1 MDRLRD
7 LLDDLLDRFDDRRY
21 AVADRW
27 ALWPIAYRVLA
38 GMVVLAIVGV
48 VAYALVGRGDGR
60 PPKAAAGATTTSGP
74 ARPVAASGTTTS
86 SSPTTTESSTTTVP
100 ARETTVPT
108 TTVAP
113 PTTVEPPPTTP
124 APAVPVTTA
133 PPPPPRRPPATVGP
147 RLGTFCGF
155 VPGSS
160 IEIDINRQDVGTQT
174 ADAGGCVTVI
184 R

>member
-1 MDRLRD
+1 MDRVRD

-38 GMVVLAIVGV
+38 GMVVLAVAGV

-74 ARPVAASGTTTS
+74 ARPVTASGATTS
-86 SSPTTTESSTTTVP
+86 SSPPTTESITTTVP
-100 ARETTVPT
+100 TRETTVPT

-113 PTTVEPPPTTP
+113 PTTVEPSPTTLAP
-124 APAVPVTTA
+124 APLTTA
-133 PPPPPRRPPATVGP
+133 PPPPPRRTPATVGP
-147 RLGTFCGF
+147 RLETFCGF